1 MSVFHRAK
9 ERQPEISER
18 VVPVI
23 AVLAKI
29 SPGIAELMKGVNLR
43 YGLRGAESLEAAQA
57 QFVPEDF
64 LPSSSYTK
72 STQGAYATGC
82 AVSREVSV
90 AAAAQVEKEVIADD
104 AAARNGAQPSHL
116 RFTKSVKAKED
127 AAQFFV
133 FPYSGIGTQ
142 GKSSIDQRFWEKFTN
157 RSFISK
163 WFRTCASIAD
173 EKEGGISAHMRV
185 FNYAAVTKPI
195 IVEMFLHAG
204 KRAGYNTTLEMDH
217 DIEALFGGAFLGGR
231 LDDGGLNVGDLGS
244 LVLGK
249 GFDGKGRGPQA
260 YAILD
265 TAAVLEQIKREQVEE
280 RTAVAVFEDVSWGL
294 NALRDLHQLMVKK
307 NTTAEVLT
315 TRDAKKRGTT
325 VPTLEQIT
333 AGEFARWLNAAGGL
347 ASAAERKRLHETDDS
362 ELTPVEKGKKRK
374 WDGFGGNQQAHAN
387 AQAAAGVPLADRDVD
402 PEKEAAWRRKLKDG
416 AAAGGVPLADRDVD
430 PEKENQWRNATAAA
444 GVPLADRDVDP
455 EKENQWRNAMAAGGV
470 PLADRDVDPEKE
482 AAWRRKRNDG
492 FANPLQRW
500 EKAHQKG
507 LIPYRLT
514 MSHAETETQC
524 VFNFSG
530 KSDNANAFFIPV
542 LPQTFDGLLFKK
554 LSLDGKVKQT
564 RLLLPTSSDVDD
576 PSRSPVVMASDERK
590 GLAFNDFHLERLKE
604 LKAEG
609 FSWSVDRVTPE
620 MIATRKATH
629 KRKATPRAPSPG
641 SSGKSPAPKAKKVE
655 EKKGW

>member
-333 AGEFARWLNAAGGL
+333 AGEFARLVAICPHAIFLRTLNVLSRSSRASAGGGP
-347 ASAAERKRLHETDDS
+347 RR
-362 ELTPVEKGKKRK
+362 
-374 WDGFGGNQQAHAN
+374 GG
-387 AQAAAGVPLADRDVD
+387 
-402 PEKEAAWRRKLKDG
+402 
-416 AAAGGVPLADRDVD
+416 
-430 PEKENQWRNATAAA
+430 
-444 GVPLADRDVDP
+444 
-455 EKENQWRNAMAAGGV
+455 
-470 PLADRDVDPEKE
+470 
-482 AAWRRKRNDG
+482 
-492 FANPLQRW
+492 
-500 EKAHQKG
+500 
-507 LIPYRLT
+507 
-514 MSHAETETQC
+514 C
-524 VFNFSG
+524 V
-530 KSDNANAFFIPV
+530 
-542 LPQTFDGLLFKK
+542 
-554 LSLDGKVKQT
+554 
-564 RLLLPTSSDVDD
+564 
-576 PSRSPVVMASDERK
+576 
-590 GLAFNDFHLERLKE
+590 
-604 LKAEG
+604 
-609 FSWSVDRVTPE
+609 
-620 MIATRKATH
+620 IA
-629 KRKATPRAPSPG
+629 
-641 SSGKSPAPKAKKVE
+641 
-655 EKKGW
+655 

>member
-163 WFRTCASIAD
+163 WFRTCASIAN

-249 GFDGKGRGPQA
+249 GFDGRGLGPRA

-280 RTAVAVFEDVSWGL
+280 RPAVAVFEDVSWGL

-387 AQAAAGVPLADRDVD
+387 AQAAVGVPLADRDVD

-416 AAAGGVPLADRDVD
+416 AAAG
-430 PEKENQWRNATAAA
+430 

>member
-1 MSVFHRAK
+1 LRDDKAENGPMSVFHRAK

-116 RFTKSVKAKED
+116 RFTESVKAKEG

-173 EKEGGISAHMRV
+173 EKEGGISAHMRI

-280 RTAVAVFEDVSWGL
+280 RPAVAVFEDVSWGL

-387 AQAAAGVPLADRDVD
+387 A
-402 PEKEAAWRRKLKDG
+402 
-416 AAAGGVPLADRDVD
+416 
-430 PEKENQWRNATAAA
+430 T
-444 GVPLADRDVDP
+444 
-455 EKENQWRNAMAAGGV
+455 AAGGV

>member
-1 MSVFHRAK
+1 MRDDKAENGPMSVFHRAK

-104 AAARNGAQPSHL
+104 AAARNGAKPSHL

-163 WFRTCASIAD
+163 WFRTCASIAN
-173 EKEGGISAHMRV
+173 EKEGGISAHMRI

-387 AQAAAGVPLADRDVD
+387 A
-402 PEKEAAWRRKLKDG
+402 
-416 AAAGGVPLADRDVD
+416 
-430 PEKENQWRNATAAA
+430 TAA
-444 GVPLADRDVDP
+444 V
-455 EKENQWRNAMAAGGV
+455 GV

-530 KSDNANAFFIPV
+530 KSDNANAFFIDV

>member
-1 MSVFHRAK
+1 MRDDKAENGPMSVFHRAK

-116 RFTKSVKAKED
+116 RFTESVKAKEG

-142 GKSSIDQRFWEKFTN
+142 GKSSIDQRFWEKFTTN

-163 WFRTCASIAD
+163 WFRTCASIAN
-173 EKEGGISAHMRV
+173 EKEGGISAHMRI

-195 IVEMFLHAG
+195 IVEMFSHAG

-307 NTTAEVLT
+307 NTTAEVLA

-402 PEKEAAWRRKLKDG
+402 PEKEAAWRRK
-416 AAAGGVPLADRDVD
+416 
-430 PEKENQWRNATAAA
+430 
-444 GVPLADRDVDP
+444 
-455 EKENQWRNAMAAGGV
+455 
-470 PLADRDVDPEKE
+470 
-482 AAWRRKRNDG
+482 RNDG

-500 EKAHQKG
+500 EKALQKG
-507 LIPYRLT
+507 LIPFRLT

-524 VFNFSG
+524 VFNISG
-530 KSDNANAFFIPV
+530 QRDNANAFVIDV
-542 LPQTFDGLLFKK
+542 GPQNFDGLLFKK
-554 LSLDGKVKQT
+554 LSLDGKLKRT

-576 PSRSPVVMASDERK
+576 PSRSPVVMASGERK
-590 GLAFNDFHLERLKE
+590 GLAFTDFHLERLKE

>member
-116 RFTKSVKAKED
+116 RFTESVKAKEG

-173 EKEGGISAHMRV
+173 EKEGGISAHMRI

-280 RTAVAVFEDVSWGL
+280 RPAVAVFEDVSWGL

-387 AQAAAGVPLADRDVD
+387 AQAAA
-402 PEKEAAWRRKLKDG
+402 
-416 AAAGGVPLADRDVD
+416 
-430 PEKENQWRNATAAA
+430 
-444 GVPLADRDVDP
+444 
-455 EKENQWRNAMAAGGV
+455 GV

>member
-163 WFRTCASIAD
+163 WFRTCASIAN

-280 RTAVAVFEDVSWGL
+280 RPAVAVFEDVSWGL

-387 AQAAAGVPLADRDVD
+387 AQAAV
-402 PEKEAAWRRKLKDG
+402 
-416 AAAGGVPLADRDVD
+416 
-430 PEKENQWRNATAAA
+430 
-444 GVPLADRDVDP
+444 
-455 EKENQWRNAMAAGGV
+455 GV

-530 KSDNANAFFIPV
+530 KSDNANAFFIDV

-554 LSLDGKVKQT
+554 LSLDGKVKKT

>member
-104 AAARNGAQPSHL
+104 AAARNGAKPSHL

-307 NTTAEVLT
+307 NTTAEVLA

-387 AQAAAGVPLADRDVD
+387 ATAAVGVPLADRDVD
-402 PEKEAAWRRKLKDG
+402 PDKENQWRNDRDVDPDKEAAWRRKLKDG
-416 AAAGGVPLADRDVD
+416 A
-430 PEKENQWRNATAAA
+430 
-444 GVPLADRDVDP
+444 
-455 EKENQWRNAMAAGGV
+455 AAGGV

-524 VFNFSG
+524 VFNISG

-576 PSRSPVVMASDERK
+576 PSRSPVVMARDLTT

>member
-1 MSVFHRAK
+1 
-9 ERQPEISER
+9 
-18 VVPVI
+18 
-23 AVLAKI
+23 
-29 SPGIAELMKGVNLR
+29 
-43 YGLRGAESLEAAQA
+43 
-57 QFVPEDF
+57 
-64 LPSSSYTK
+64 
-72 STQGAYATGC
+72 
-82 AVSREVSV
+82 
-90 AAAAQVEKEVIADD
+90 
-104 AAARNGAQPSHL
+104 
-116 RFTKSVKAKED
+116 
-127 AAQFFV
+127 
-133 FPYSGIGTQ
+133 
-142 GKSSIDQRFWEKFTN
+142 
-157 RSFISK
+157 
-163 WFRTCASIAD
+163 
-173 EKEGGISAHMRV
+173 
-185 FNYAAVTKPI
+185 
-195 IVEMFLHAG
+195 
-204 KRAGYNTTLEMDH
+204 
-217 DIEALFGGAFLGGR
+217 
-231 LDDGGLNVGDLGS
+231 
-244 LVLGK
+244 
-249 GFDGKGRGPQA
+249 
-260 YAILD
+260 LD

-387 AQAAAGVPLADRDVD
+387 A
-402 PEKEAAWRRKLKDG
+402 
-416 AAAGGVPLADRDVD
+416 
-430 PEKENQWRNATAAA
+430 TAA
-444 GVPLADRDVDP
+444 V
-455 EKENQWRNAMAAGGV
+455 GV

-554 LSLDGKVKQT
+554 LSLDGKVKKT

-576 PSRSPVVMASDERK
+576 PSRSPVVMASGERK
-590 GLAFNDFHLERLKE
+590 GLAFTDFHLERLKE

>member
-104 AAARNGAQPSHL
+104 AAARNGAKPSHL

-163 WFRTCASIAD
+163 WFRTCASIAN
-173 EKEGGISAHMRV
+173 EKEGGISAHMRI

-280 RTAVAVFEDVSWGL
+280 RPAVAVFEDVSWGL

-387 AQAAAGVPLADRDVD
+387 A
-402 PEKEAAWRRKLKDG
+402 
-416 AAAGGVPLADRDVD
+416 
-430 PEKENQWRNATAAA
+430 TAA
-444 GVPLADRDVDP
+444 V
-455 EKENQWRNAMAAGGV
+455 GV

-500 EKAHQKG
+500 EKALQKG
-507 LIPYRLT
+507 LIPFRLT

-524 VFNFSG
+524 VFNISG
-530 KSDNANAFFIPV
+530 QRDNANAFVIDV
-542 LPQTFDGLLFKK
+542 GPQNFDGLLFKK
-554 LSLDGKVKQT
+554 LSLDGKLKRT

-576 PSRSPVVMASDERK
+576 PSRSPVVMARDLTT

>member
-1 MSVFHRAK
+1 MSVFRRAK

-82 AVSREVSV
+82 AVSMEVSV

-116 RFTKSVKAKED
+116 RFTKSVKAKEG

-142 GKSSIDQRFWEKFTN
+142 GKSSIDQRFWEKFTD

-163 WFRTCASIAD
+163 WFRTCASIAN
-173 EKEGGISAHMRV
+173 EKEGGVSAHMRV

-249 GFDGKGRGPQA
+249 GFDGRGRGPQA

-280 RTAVAVFEDVSWGL
+280 RRAVAVFKDVSWGL

-307 NTTAEVLT
+307 NTTAKVLA

-347 ASAAERKRLHETDDS
+347 ASAAERKRLLETDDS
-362 ELTPVEKGKKRK
+362 ELSPMEKGKRRK
-374 WDGFGGNQQAHAN
+374 LDGFGGNQQAHA
-387 AQAAAGVPLADRDVD
+387 
-402 PEKEAAWRRKLKDG
+402 
-416 AAAGGVPLADRDVD
+416 
-430 PEKENQWRNATAAA
+430 NATAAA

-455 EKENQWRNAMAAGGV
+455 EKENQWRNAMAEGGV
-470 PLADRDVDPEKE
+470 PIAGRDVDPEKE
-482 AAWRRKRNDG
+482 AAWRRKVKDG
-492 FANPLQRW
+492 LANPFQRW
-500 EKAHQKG
+500 EKALQKG

-530 KSDNANAFFIPV
+530 KSDNANAFFIVV

-554 LSLDGKVKQT
+554 LSPDGKLKKAK
-564 RLLLPTSSDVDD
+564 LLLPTSSDVDD
-576 PSRSPVVMASDERK
+576 PSRSPVVMASGERK
-590 GLAFNDFHLERLKE
+590 GLAFTDFHLERLKE
-604 LKAEG
+604 LKAKG

-620 MIATRKATH
+620 MIATRKATR

>member
-104 AAARNGAQPSHL
+104 AAARNGAKPSHL

-173 EKEGGISAHMRV
+173 EKEGGISAHMRI

-280 RTAVAVFEDVSWGL
+280 RPAVAVFEDVSWGL

-307 NTTAEVLT
+307 NTTAKVLA

-387 AQAAAGVPLADRDVD
+387 ATAAVGVPLADRDVD

-416 AAAGGVPLADRDVD
+416 A
-430 PEKENQWRNATAAA
+430 
-444 GVPLADRDVDP
+444 
-455 EKENQWRNAMAAGGV
+455 AAGGV

>member
-104 AAARNGAQPSHL
+104 AAARNGAKPSHL

-173 EKEGGISAHMRV
+173 EKEGGISAHMRI

-280 RTAVAVFEDVSWGL
+280 RPAVAVFEDVSWGL

-307 NTTAEVLT
+307 NTTAEVLA

-387 AQAAAGVPLADRDVD
+387 A
-402 PEKEAAWRRKLKDG
+402 
-416 AAAGGVPLADRDVD
+416 
-430 PEKENQWRNATAAA
+430 TAA
-444 GVPLADRDVDP
+444 V
-455 EKENQWRNAMAAGGV
+455 GV

-514 MSHAETETQC
+514 MLHAETETQC
-524 VFNFSG
+524 VFNISG
-530 KSDNANAFFIPV
+530 QRDNANAFVIDV
-542 LPQTFDGLLFKK
+542 GPQNFDGLLFKK
-554 LSLDGKVKQT
+554 LSLDGKLKRT

-576 PSRSPVVMASDERK
+576 PSRSPVVMASGERK
-590 GLAFNDFHLERLKE
+590 GLAFTDFHLERLKE

>member
-173 EKEGGISAHMRV
+173 EKEGGISAHMRI

-280 RTAVAVFEDVSWGL
+280 RPAVAVFEDVSWGL

-402 PEKEAAWRRKLKDG
+402 PEKEAAWRRKFK
-416 AAAGGVPLADRDVD
+416 
-430 PEKENQWRNATAAA
+430 
-444 GVPLADRDVDP
+444 
-455 EKENQWRNAMAAGGV
+455 
-470 PLADRDVDPEKE
+470 
-482 AAWRRKRNDG
+482 DG

-500 EKAHQKG
+500 EKALQKG
-507 LIPYRLT
+507 LIPFRLT